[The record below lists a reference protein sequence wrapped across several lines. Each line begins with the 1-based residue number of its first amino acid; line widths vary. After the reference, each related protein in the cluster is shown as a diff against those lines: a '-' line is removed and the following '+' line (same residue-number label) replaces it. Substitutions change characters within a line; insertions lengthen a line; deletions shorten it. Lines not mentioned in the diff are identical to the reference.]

1 MQILREITT
10 CRVCAWQPLVPDS
23 CMHCCL
29 SRAIWDM
36 MFSVVMFNSLILE
49 RIFFKVP
56 IEGGRGD
63 MMANVTSLSLRGSLR
78 VVTLLAARRMV
89 LIWGWRGSLLESVPR
104 KILSIRWSMH
114 CFPFLLYLTDNLS
127 QCDLAI
133 VLMWVRTLS
142 GSCFKVKIL

>member
-1 MQILREITT
+1 M
-10 CRVCAWQPLVPDS
+10 PDL

-36 MFSVVMFNSLILE
+36 IFSVVMFDSLILE

-56 IEGGRGD
+56 IEGGREN

-89 LIWGWRGSLLESVPR
+89 LIWG
-104 KILSIRWSMH
+104 
-114 CFPFLLYLTDNLS
+114 
-127 QCDLAI
+127 
-133 VLMWVRTLS
+133 
-142 GSCFKVKIL
+142 